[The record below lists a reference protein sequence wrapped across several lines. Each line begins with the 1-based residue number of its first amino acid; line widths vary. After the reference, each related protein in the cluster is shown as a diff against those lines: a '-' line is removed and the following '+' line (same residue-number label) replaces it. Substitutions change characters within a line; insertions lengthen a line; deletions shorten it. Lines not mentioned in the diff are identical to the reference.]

1 MSTGLAGLAGAIA
14 TLLFVTST
22 LPMLTKAVR
31 TRDLTSYSG
40 SNLAV
45 ANVGN
50 VAQTLY
56 LTTVPSIPI
65 WALHLF
71 NTLASASMLALW
83 IRHRPRSR
91 VGCAWAF
98 AAGRAVGVH
107 GPPVERLFRAC
118 RPSDAERG
126 CVADLSLRHGCRRVQ
141 RERHQV
147 LVRHLEGSRDAEP

>member
-1 MSTGLAGLAGAIA
+1 MSTGLASLAGAIA

-50 VAQTLY
+50 IAQTLY

-83 IRHRPRSR
+83 IRHRPVEGPRR
-91 VGCAWAF
+91 
-98 AAGRAVGVH
+98 AAGRAASTPSAPTGRVCGTIH
-107 GPPVERLFRAC
+107 RA
-118 RPSDAERG
+118 SNTE
-126 CVADLSLRHGCRRVQ
+126 ADLARV
-141 RERHQV
+141 RSCPP
-147 LVRHLEGSRDAEP
+147 G